1 LTSKNPCEDQVVV
14 FSSRYRFFKNVFFD
28 ADGKSDRSGKLLQL
42 TDRARL
48 VAAPTQGQG
57 QKETGKN
64 DFTSGELTMNP
75 MATTLAGLGCSDEA
89 SINPEFYGSGLCVG
103 CFD

>member
-1 LTSKNPCEDQVVV
+1 VV

-28 ADGKSDRSGKLLQL
+28 ADRKSDRFGKLLQL

-75 MATTLAGLGCSDEA
+75 MATTLAGLGCSDKP
-89 SINPEFYGSGLCVG
+89 SINPEFYGPGIRVG
-103 CFD
+103 RFNQVSYRVCHA